1 MKYIN
6 IQLQLMFKRKIFI
19 VTFVVMVLFSII
31 VFTANCLEFFNDDI
45 TNVRAAKY
53 LFAGSNLSFYF
64 VEVLQLLF
72 PFIAALPFS
81 DSFFEEKKNRTI
93 EFCFSR
99 TSNNIYYFSKL
110 VACFIGGVVI
120 MFFPLLINM
129 LLNFIAFPLD
139 SSVDSTN
146 FSYVHSYLFDNVMET
161 GLFQTLFAE
170 NMYLYNF
177 LYLVFL
183 SVSSGLVAIIVYQI
197 SFLYQTKRIV
207 LLGSFF
213 AIYNFLILF
222 FRLIGLDAL
231 CLDNYVFA
239 AKFYSGQTLWGMVAT
254 FTLLVLAAFLPIPFA
269 KRKLED
275 CYE

>member
-19 VTFVVMVLFSII
+19 VVFVAMVLFS
-31 VFTANCLEFFNDDI
+31 VTAFSINCIEAFSDDI
-45 TNVRAAKY
+45 LNIKAAKY
-53 LFAGSNLSFYF
+53 LYVGSDLSFYF
-64 VEVLQLLF
+64 VEGLRLLF
-72 PFIAALPFS
+72 PFIAVLPFS
-81 DSFFEEKKNRTI
+81 DSFFEERKNRTI

-110 VACFIGGVVI
+110 VACFVGGVAI
-120 MFFPLLINM
+120 MFFPLLINI
-129 LLNFIAFPLD
+129 LLSFIAFPLD
-139 SSVDSTN
+139 SSKDATN
-146 FSYVHSYLFDNVMET
+146 FSYIHSYLFNNVMET

-177 LYLVFL
+177 LYLMFL
-183 SVSSGLVAIIVYQI
+183 SISSGLVAVIVYQI
-197 SFLYQTKRIV
+197 SFLYKTKRIV
-207 LLGSFF
+207 LLVSFF

-222 FRLIGLDAL
+222 FRLIGFDAL